1 MSLRPRVNGDKPY
14 AALASTAAIGP
25 GIAAVELIDVK
36 FRRRE
41 GAARAGLRAF
51 RTQVAFV
58 CCIAGPFTQPTPN
71 AFCHPVRPTSEN
83 RQAEACPTFLDAAP
97 EAAQEAGGGV
107 YGACHQS
114 SPRAAPEHTPA
125 HRVAMYGAS

>member
-25 GIAAVELIDVK
+25 GIAAVELLDVE
-36 FRRRE
+36 FGRRE

-58 CCIAGPFTQPTPN
+58 CGIAGPFTQPTPN

-83 RQAEACPTFLDAAP
+83 RQAEACPTSLDAAA

-107 YGACHQS
+107 YGAFHQS
-114 SPRAAPEHTPA
+114 SPRAAPVNAPA
-125 HRVAMYGAS
+125 PRLPMSGG